1 MIPAA
6 FDYAA
11 PTSLDEAV
19 SLLQQHGDDAKILA
33 GGHSLL
39 PLMKLR
45 LAAPAL
51 LIDLAQIPGLSYI
64 RDQGDHVAIGAM
76 TTYFDLE
83 DSELLQRRIPLLVE
97 ATGMIGDPQVR
108 NRGTLGGAMAHAD
121 PAGDMP
127 VVVSAL
133 GGSVVAHGPNGDR
146 TIDVGD
152 FFQDIFTSALEPEE
166 IITEVR
172 VRAHDNPAQNYQKFR
187 RRMIDWAIVGCAVNV
202 VRSNGSIGSASIALT
217 NVGPTPMRAPA
228 AEQALQGQQANAD
241 TVRQAAELADQGLEP
256 SADLNASTEYKK
268 HLVKVMTRRA
278 LEAALNLST
287 GTT

>member
-6 FDYAA
+6 FDYAT

-19 SLLQQHGDDAKILA
+19 SLLQQQGDDAKVLA

-64 RDQGDHVAIGAM
+64 RDEGDHVAIGAM
-76 TTYFDLE
+76 TTYVDLE
-83 DSELLQRRIPLLVE
+83 DSEVLQRRIPLLVE

-133 GGSVVAHGPNGDR
+133 GGSVIAHGPNGDR
-146 TIDVGD
+146 TIDVAD

-217 NVGPTPMRAPA
+217 NVGPTPMRAAA
-228 AEQALQGQQANAD
+228 AEQALQGQQATAD
-241 TVRQAAELADQGLEP
+241 TVRHAAELADQGLEP
-256 SADLNASTEYKK
+256 SADLNASTAYKK

-278 LEAALNLST
+278 LEAALGL
-287 GTT
+287 

>member
-19 SLLQQHGDDAKILA
+19 ALLQQHGDDAKILA

-51 LIDLAQIPGLSYI
+51 LIDLAQVPGLSYI
-64 RDQGDHVAIGAM
+64 RDQGDYVAIGAM
-76 TTYFDLE
+76 TTYVDLE
-83 DSELLQRRIPLLVE
+83 DSKLLQRRIPLLVE

-133 GGSVVAHGPNGDR
+133 GGSVIAHGPNGDR
-146 TIDVGD
+146 TIDVAD
-152 FFQDIFTSALEPEE
+152 FFQDIFTSALEPDE

-172 VRAHDNPAQNYQKFR
+172 VQAHDNPAQNYQKFR

-228 AEQALQGQQANAD
+228 SEQALQGQPANAD
-241 TVRQAAELADQGLEP
+241 SVRQAAELADQGLEP
-256 SADLNASTEYKK
+256 SADLNASTAYKK
-268 HLVKVMTRRA
+268 HLVRVMTRRA
-278 LEAALNLST
+278 LEAALGL
-287 GTT
+287 

>member
-64 RDQGDHVAIGAM
+64 RDEGDHVAIGAM

-83 DSELLQRRIPLLVE
+83 DSELLQRRLPLLVE

-133 GGSVVAHGPNGDR
+133 GGSVIAHGPNGDR
-146 TIDVGD
+146 TIDVAD

-217 NVGPTPMRAPA
+217 NVGPTPMRASA

-241 TVRQAAELADQGLEP
+241 AVRQAAELADQGLEP
-256 SADLNASTEYKK
+256 SADLNASTQYKK

-278 LEAALNLST
+278 LEAALNL
-287 GTT
+287 

>member
-51 LIDLAQIPGLSYI
+51 LIDLAQIPGLRYI
-64 RDQGDHVAIGAM
+64 RDEGDHVAIGAM
-76 TTYFDLE
+76 TTYVDLE
-83 DSELLQRRIPLLVE
+83 NSEVLQRRIPLLVE

-133 GGSVVAHGPNGDR
+133 GGSVIAHGPDGDR
-146 TIDVGD
+146 TIDVAD
-152 FFQDIFTSALEPEE
+152 FFQDIFTSALEPDE
-166 IITEVR
+166 IVTEVR
-172 VRAHDNPAQNYQKFR
+172 VRTHDNPAQNYQKFR

-241 TVRQAAELADQGLEP
+241 TVRQASELADQGLEP

-278 LEAALNLST
+278 LEAALGL
-287 GTT
+287 

>member
-64 RDQGDHVAIGAM
+64 RDEGDHVAIGAM

-133 GGSVVAHGPNGDR
+133 GGSVIAHGPNGDR
-146 TIDVGD
+146 TIDVAD

-278 LEAALNLST
+278 LEAALRL
-287 GTT
+287 

>member
-6 FDYAA
+6 FDYAT

-133 GGSVVAHGPNGDR
+133 GGSVIAHGPNGDR
-146 TIDVGD
+146 TIDVAD

-241 TVRQAAELADQGLEP
+241 TVRRAAELADQGLEP
-256 SADLNASTEYKK
+256 SADLNASTAYKK

-278 LEAALNLST
+278 LEAALGL
-287 GTT
+287 

>member
-76 TTYFDLE
+76 TTYVDLE
-83 DSELLQRRIPLLVE
+83 DSEVLQRRIPLLVE

-133 GGSVVAHGPNGDR
+133 GGSVIAHGPNGDR
-146 TIDVGD
+146 TIDVAD

-256 SADLNASTEYKK
+256 SADLNASTAYKK

-278 LEAALNLST
+278 LEAALGL
-287 GTT
+287 

>member
-45 LAAPAL
+45 LAAPAVL
-51 LIDLAQIPGLSYI
+51 VDLAQIPGLSYI
-64 RDQGDHVAIGAM
+64 RDQGDSVAIGAM
-76 TTYFDLE
+76 TTYVDLE
-83 DSELLQRRIPLLVE
+83 DSELLRRRIPLLVE

-133 GGSVVAHGPNGDR
+133 GGSVIAHGPNGDR
-146 TIDVGD
+146 TIDVAD
-152 FFQDIFTSALEPEE
+152 FFQDIFTSALETEE

-202 VRSNGSIGSASIALT
+202 VRSNGSINSASIALT

-256 SADLNASTEYKK
+256 SADLNASTQYKK
-268 HLVKVMTRRA
+268 HLVKIMTRRA
-278 LEAALNLST
+278 LEAALNL
-287 GTT
+287 

>member
-6 FDYAA
+6 FDYAT

-19 SLLQQHGDDAKILA
+19 SLLRQHGDDAKILA

-133 GGSVVAHGPNGDR
+133 GGSVIAHGPNGDR
-146 TIDVGD
+146 TIDVAD

-202 VRSNGSIGSASIALT
+202 VRSNGSIRSASIALT

-241 TVRQAAELADQGLEP
+241 TVRQAAELAGQGLEP
-256 SADLNASTEYKK
+256 SADLNASTAYKK
-268 HLVKVMTRRA
+268 HLVKVMTKRA
-278 LEAALNLST
+278 LEAALGL
-287 GTT
+287 

>member
-6 FDYAA
+6 FDYAT

-133 GGSVVAHGPNGDR
+133 GGSVIAHGPNGDR
-146 TIDVGD
+146 TIDVAD

-202 VRSNGSIGSASIALT
+202 IRSNGSIGSASIALT

-256 SADLNASTEYKK
+256 SADLNASTKYKK
-268 HLVKVMTRRA
+268 HLVKVMTKRA
-278 LEAALNLST
+278 LEAALGL
-287 GTT
+287 

>member
-64 RDQGDHVAIGAM
+64 RDQGDYVAIGAM

-83 DSELLQRRIPLLVE
+83 DSELLQHRIPLLVE

-133 GGSVVAHGPNGDR
+133 GGSVIAHGPNGDR
-146 TIDVGD
+146 TIDVAD

-172 VRAHDNPAQNYQKFR
+172 VRAHNNPAQNYQKFR

-217 NVGPTPMRAPA
+217 NVGPTPMRASA

-241 TVRQAAELADQGLEP
+241 AVRQAAELADQGLEP
-256 SADLNASTEYKK
+256 SADLNASTQYKK

-278 LEAALNLST
+278 LEAAVNL
-287 GTT
+287 

>member
-19 SLLQQHGDDAKILA
+19 ALLQQHGDDAKILA

-51 LIDLAQIPGLSYI
+51 LVDLAQIPDLSYI

-76 TTYFDLE
+76 TTYVELE
-83 DSELLQRRIPLLVE
+83 DSEVLQRRIPLLVE

-133 GGSVVAHGPNGDR
+133 GGSVIAHGPNGDR
-146 TIDVGD
+146 TIDVAD
-152 FFQDIFTSALEPEE
+152 FFQDIFTSALEPDE

-172 VRAHDNPAQNYQKFR
+172 VQAHDNPAQNYQKFR

-228 AEQALQGQQANAD
+228 AEQALQGQPANTD
-241 TVRQAAELADQGLEP
+241 SVRQAAELADQGLEP
-256 SADLNASTEYKK
+256 SADLNASTAYKK
-268 HLVKVMTRRA
+268 HLVRVMTRRA
-278 LEAALNLST
+278 LEAALGL
-287 GTT
+287 

>member
-19 SLLQQHGDDAKILA
+19 ALLQQHGDDAKILA

-51 LIDLAQIPGLSYI
+51 LVDLAQIPDLSYI

-76 TTYFDLE
+76 TTYVELE
-83 DSELLQRRIPLLVE
+83 DSEVLQRRIPLLVE

-133 GGSVVAHGPNGDR
+133 GGSVIAHGPNGDR
-146 TIDVGD
+146 TIDVAD
-152 FFQDIFTSALEPEE
+152 FFQDIFTSALESDE

-172 VRAHDNPAQNYQKFR
+172 VQAHDNPAQNYQKFR

-228 AEQALQGQQANAD
+228 AEQALQGQPANAD
-241 TVRQAAELADQGLEP
+241 SVRQAAELADQGLEP
-256 SADLNASTEYKK
+256 SADLNASTAYKK
-268 HLVKVMTRRA
+268 HLVRVMTRRA
-278 LEAALNLST
+278 LEAALGL
-287 GTT
+287 